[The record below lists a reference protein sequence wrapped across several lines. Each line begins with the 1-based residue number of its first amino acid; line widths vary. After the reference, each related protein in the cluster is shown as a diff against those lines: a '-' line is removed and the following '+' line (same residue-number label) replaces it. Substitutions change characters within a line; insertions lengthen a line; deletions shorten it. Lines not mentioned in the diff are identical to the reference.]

1 MHLARAVEEPAQKRV
16 LVIDDDATV
25 RAIVAE
31 TLRGEGYRVEEAAD
45 GAAGL
50 QEVRAAPPD
59 LVLLDIRMAGMDGMQ
74 FLDELHQTSGSTE
87 VPIIIITGTPELP
100 ESAHEHGIKAVLTKP
115 FDVGLLTA
123 MVERLVRLGGRSD
136 DESSTA

>member
-1 MHLARAVEEPAQKRV
+1 VEEPAQKRV
-16 LVIDDDATV
+16 LVIDDDPTV

-31 TLRGEGYRVEEAAD
+31 TLRGEGYSVEEAAD
-45 GAAGL
+45 GGVGL
-50 QEVRAAPPD
+50 EAVGADKPD

-74 FLDELHQTSGSTE
+74 FLDELHRASSSTE

-123 MVERLVRLGGRSD
+123 MVERLVRTGGRSD
-136 DESSTA
+136 HGD

>member
-1 MHLARAVEEPAQKRV
+1 MEEPARKRV

-45 GAAGL
+45 GTAGL
-50 QEVRAAPPD
+50 EKVGADPPD

-74 FLDELHQTSGSTE
+74 FLRELHQTSSSKE

-100 ESAHEHGIKAVLTKP
+100 DSAHEHGIKAVLTKP
-115 FDVGLLTA
+115 FDLGLLTA
-123 MVERLVRLGGRSD
+123 MVERLVRAGGGSD
-136 DESSTA
+136 EDESSTG